1 MDIMAI
7 RQIIAVVLILIGL
20 GFIMVSAVGVVRL
33 PDFYTRLHASGI
45 GETIGIFIAFMG
57 LAVIQGLDQTTVKL
71 FIIAIVV
78 YLFNPVG
85 THMLGRAALKSKL
98 KTRMPEIKED
108 E

>member
-1 MDIMAI
+1 MAI
-7 RQIIAVVLILIGL
+7 REICAIIFILIGL
-20 GFIMVSAVGVVRL
+20 LFILVSAVGVVRL

-45 GETIGIFIAFMG
+45 GETIGIFISFVG
-57 LAVIQGLDQTTVKL
+57 LAIYQGFDQVTVKL
-71 FIIAIVV
+71 FIIALLV

-98 KTRMPEIKED
+98 RTRVSSVEEV